1 MFADEKPIYR
11 QIVER
16 IERDVLTGVLGADEQ
31 VMSTNEYA
39 SFFRINPA
47 TAGKAFRELVDRG
60 VLYKRR
66 GIGMFVAADA
76 KTLLEK
82 EHQTRFVDAL
92 VVPLVAEARAIGM
105 SVEDIVDAVRGVA
118 REGRI

>member
-1 MFADEKPIYR
+1 MFGDEKPIFR

-16 IERDVLTGVLGADEQ
+16 IERDVLTGVLETDEK

-47 TAGKAFRELVDRG
+47 TAGKAFRELVDKG

-82 EHQTRFVDAL
+82 EHRTRFVDDMVA
-92 VVPLVAEARAIGM
+92 PLVAEARAIGM
-105 SVEDIVDAVRGVA
+105 SVDEVVEAVRGIA
-118 REGRI
+118 REGEV